1 MQTILKQSDET
12 TKELLE
18 TVPFACFHVSN
29 RNGRFMPCQK
39 HGFSVTIEPEKEE
52 THESGKA
59 WKISETAQN
68 GKTADTGKAE

>member
-29 RNGRFMPCQK
+29 RNGRFMSCQK
-39 HGFSVTIEPEKEE
+39 YGFSVTIGPEKEE
-52 THESGKA
+52 THESGKD
-59 WKISETAQN
+59 WKISEIAQN